1 MKKVDNFQNDEYCCE
16 NRCVATPFCRL
27 RYLQSIFS
35 LSSVD
40 LNIRE
45 KTKREIVSKKNF
57 VLLI

>member
-1 MKKVDNFQNDEYCCE
+1 MKTVDNFQNDQYCCE
-16 NRCVATPFCRL
+16 NGRVATPFCRL

-45 KTKREIVSKKNF
+45 KKK
-57 VLLI
+57 VK